1 MIRKLYKTKYVWMY
15 SKMRGL
21 KIILGFM
28 FIMLVINMSGFA
40 YALND
45 LVALQGNVKQAGVVI
60 NSGNLTV
67 VIYDNETG
75 GNIIYNS
82 TDDFNNSISNGKY
95 GVMLGNG
102 SNELTL
108 NFSQIYYLD
117 IWVNGEN
124 FNFSGND
131 RQMFQSSVGD
141 LIVNGTGV
149 LLNIK
154 NDSDTYL
161 FVNGTSGYVGVLTAA
176 PSSLF
181 EVGKISG
188 INEVNLSGILY
199 MNSTSGYVGINTA
212 SPGAV
217 LEVSSTTANLL
228 NISNTTNPFLFI
240 NGSTGYVGI
249 GINNPSSVLDVRGSG
264 NFSGTVFINNAT
276 DISTFGSPWQTG
288 SNILYNDSTSLKV
301 GIGIS
306 TPGATFEVSS
316 TTANLLNISNLSDNI
331 LFVNGSTGYVGIG
344 IANPSS
350 VLDVRGQ
357 GNFSGNLYVDNG
369 TLVNTWLYNQTTPAI
384 NYANLFNN
392 TKNIQEILNATGVY
406 SIPLTINNT
415 KNIQEILNATGV
427 YTDTDTNVTTACSSD
442 QVLLGNG
449 SCQTSSSYIGA
460 ASPWQTGDNI
470 LYNDSASLKVGI
482 GTATPGA
489 VLEVSST
496 TANLLNISNLSDN
509 ILFVNGST
517 GYVGIGTTSPN
528 SILEVSRG
536 NLTIRNETATSLYFK
551 FSQGGYMYDNG
562 TALILGHS

>member
-249 GINNPSSVLDVRGSG
+249 GINNPSSVLDVRG
-264 NFSGTVFINNAT
+264 
-276 DISTFGSPWQTG
+276 
-288 SNILYNDSTSLKV
+288 
-301 GIGIS
+301 
-306 TPGATFEVSS
+306 
-316 TTANLLNISNLSDNI
+316 
-331 LFVNGSTGYVGIG
+331 
-344 IANPSS
+344 
-350 VLDVRGQ
+350 Q

-369 TLVNTWLYNQTTPAI
+369 TLVNTWLYN
-384 NYANLFNN
+384 
-392 TKNIQEILNATGVY
+392 
-406 SIPLTINNT
+406 
-415 KNIQEILNATGV
+415 
-427 YTDTDTNVTTACSSD
+427 
-442 QVLLGNG
+442 
-449 SCQTSSSYIGA
+449 
-460 ASPWQTGDNI
+460 
-470 LYNDSASLKVGI
+470 
-482 GTATPGA
+482 
-489 VLEVSST
+489 
-496 TANLLNISNLSDN
+496 
-509 ILFVNGST
+509 
-517 GYVGIGTTSPN
+517 
-528 SILEVSRG
+528 
-536 NLTIRNETATSLYFK
+536 
-551 FSQGGYMYDNG
+551 
-562 TALILGHS
+562 